1 MSQSHQAKYCQP
13 QQSQQKL
20 MTGYLT
26 NFKAKSMEIALAL
39 VHARSAQKR
48 AIQELVKNS
57 TEHQKLS
64 TD

>member
-1 MSQSHQAKYCQP
+1 
-13 QQSQQKL
+13 